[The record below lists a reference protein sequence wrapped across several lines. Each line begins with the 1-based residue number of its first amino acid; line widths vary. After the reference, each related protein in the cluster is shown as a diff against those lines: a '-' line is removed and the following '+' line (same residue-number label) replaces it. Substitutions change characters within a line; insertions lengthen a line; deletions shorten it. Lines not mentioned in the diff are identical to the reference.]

1 MDDYNVNCL
10 SEAKNEYCARL
21 LNTLTPLLVQ
31 GLKSVY
37 DEAVKLCN
45 ENEEYEKY
53 LMTFQNFLTRVP
65 QWNEAL
71 ILEECSRIVKDSH
84 CNYLE
89 DLIACV
95 HITHLKI
102 LTSVRVSQKQKKI
115 DIDIPKLSTFIH
127 TCYINFARK
136 LYENVYLFEKDV
148 MPLQYQ
154 KNMRECEI
162 ICRES
167 ILTAIRNNIP
177 VEKMLRAYIDET
189 VDEEIVEEL
198 VQKNMSIEET
208 EKLEEEMKDREEK
221 REEEELRK
229 EQEEADFTKNK
240 INLGFNVVNAK
251 KLEDDDIDTN
261 SSFEQSMEVLTE
273 KLDKQN
279 KDTEKTPTATI
290 IKPEEI
296 TVEKPP
302 SIVPEKSSNISFNDN
317 DNILDMG
324 TNKESVISAPKDIER
339 LDKIAKENDAKR
351 KAEEAEYGD
360 DDDDGPLKIGGEDL
374 KLNISD
380 VHDLNQ
386 ASIKP
391 PPSLDV
397 EVLS

>member
-21 LNTLTPLLVQ
+21 LNTLTPLLIQ
-31 GLKSVY
+31 GLKSIY

-45 ENEEYEKY
+45 DNDEYEKY

-65 QWNEAL
+65 KWNEAL
-71 ILEECSRIVKDSH
+71 ILEESNRIIKDSH

-208 EKLEEEMKDREEK
+208 EKLEKEISDREEK
-221 REEEELRK
+221 REEEELKK
-229 EQEEADFTKNK
+229 EEEEADLTKNK

-251 KLEDDDIDTN
+251 NLDENNDEEN
-261 SSFEQSMEVLTE
+261 SSFEKSMEVLTE
-273 KLDKQN
+273 KLEQSKEAST
-279 KDTEKTPTATI
+279 DTTHTDTTPTATI
-290 IKPEEI
+290 IKPSEENN
-296 TVEKPP
+296 VEK
-302 SIVPEKSSNISFNDN
+302 SINNISFNDN
-317 DNILDMG
+317 DNVLDMG
-324 TNKESVISAPKDIER
+324 TNKESIINAPKNIDR
-339 LDKIAKENDAKR
+339 LDQIAKDNEAKR
-351 KAEEAEYGD
+351 KAEETGYD

-374 KLNISD
+374 KLNVVDI
-380 VHDLNQ
+380 HDLNH
-386 ASIKP
+386 SEIKP

>member
-1 MDDYNVNCL
+1 
-10 SEAKNEYCARL
+10 
-21 LNTLTPLLVQ
+21 
-31 GLKSVY
+31 
-37 DEAVKLCN
+37 
-45 ENEEYEKY
+45 
-53 LMTFQNFLTRVP
+53 
-65 QWNEAL
+65 
-71 ILEECSRIVKDSH
+71 
-84 CNYLE
+84 
-89 DLIACV
+89 
-95 HITHLKI
+95 
-102 LTSVRVSQKQKKI
+102 
-115 DIDIPKLSTFIH
+115 
-127 TCYINFARK
+127 
-136 LYENVYLFEKDV
+136 

-189 VDEEIVEEL
+189 VDEEIIEEL

-208 EKLEEEMKDREEK
+208 EKLEEEIKEREDK

-229 EQEEADFTKNK
+229 EEEEADFTKNK

-251 KLEDDDIDTN
+251 KIEDDEVDTN
-261 SSFEQSMEVLTE
+261 SSFEESMEVLTE

-279 KDTEKTPTATI
+279 KDTVKTPTATI

-296 TVEKPP
+296 TVEKPD
-302 SIVPEKSSNISFNDN
+302 SIVTEKSTNISFNDN
-317 DNILDMG
+317 DNVLDMG

-339 LDKIAKENDAKR
+339 LDKIAKENDARR
-351 KAEEAEYGD
+351 KAEEAEYDD

-391 PPSLDV
+391 PSLDV

>member
-1 MDDYNVNCL
+1 MDDYDVNML

-71 ILEECSRIVKDSH
+71 ILEECNRIVKDSH

-208 EKLEEEMKDREEK
+208 EKLEEEIKEREDK

-229 EQEEADFTKNK
+229 EQEEADLTKNK

-251 KLEDDDIDTN
+251 NLDDDDVDTN

-279 KDTEKTPTATI
+279 NDTNKTPTATI
-290 IKPEEI
+290 VKPEEI

-302 SIVPEKSSNISFNDN
+302 SIVPEKSTNISFNDN
-317 DNILDMG
+317 DNVLDMG
-324 TNKESVISAPKDIER
+324 TNKESIINAPKDIER

-351 KAEEAEYGD
+351 KAEEAEYD
-360 DDDDGPLKIGGEDL
+360 DDDYDEEPLKIHSGESIDL
-374 KLNISD
+374 KLD
-380 VHDLNQ
+380 TLD
-386 ASIKP
+386 
-391 PPSLDV
+391 SLDKKDSAPKLDF
-397 EVLS
+397 EVLI

>member
-31 GLKSVY
+31 GLKSIY
-37 DEAVKLCN
+37 DEAVKLCDD
-45 ENEEYEKY
+45 NEEYEKY

-65 QWNEAL
+65 QWNNAL
-71 ILEECSRIVKDSH
+71 VLEECDRIIKDSH

-127 TCYINFARK
+127 NCYINFARK

-154 KNMRECEI
+154 KNMRECEL

-208 EKLEEEMKDREEK
+208 EKLEKEIEVREEK
-221 REEEELRK
+221 REEEELIK
-229 EQEEADFTKNK
+229 EEEEKDLTKNK

-251 KLEDDDIDTN
+251 NLKVDEQVEEN
-261 SSFEQSMEVLTE
+261 SSFEKSMEILTE
-273 KLDKQN
+273 KLETVKENIPISTSQLD
-279 KDTEKTPTATI
+279 DTPTI
-290 IKPEEI
+290 IKP
-296 TVEKPP
+296 
-302 SIVPEKSSNISFNDN
+302 SSNISFNDN
-317 DNILDMG
+317 DNVLDMG
-324 TNKESVISAPKDIER
+324 TNKQSVINAPKTLER
-339 LDKIAKENDAKR
+339 LDQLAKDNEAKR
-351 KAEEAEYGD
+351 KADEMEYND
-360 DDDDGPLKIGGEDL
+360 DDNDDDGPLKIGGDDL
-374 KLNISD
+374 KLTISD
-380 VHDLNQ
+380 IHDLNHTE
-386 ASIKP
+386 IKP

>member
-1 MDDYNVNCL
+1 M
-10 SEAKNEYCARL
+10 
-21 LNTLTPLLVQ
+21 
-31 GLKSVY
+31 
-37 DEAVKLCN
+37 
-45 ENEEYEKY
+45 
-53 LMTFQNFLTRVP
+53 
-65 QWNEAL
+65 
-71 ILEECSRIVKDSH
+71 
-84 CNYLE
+84 E

-208 EKLEEEMKDREEK
+208 EKLEEEIKDREEK
-221 REEEELRK
+221 EEEELRK
-229 EQEEADFTKNK
+229 EEEEADFTKNK

-251 KLEDDDIDTN
+251 KIDDDVVDTN

-279 KDTEKTPTATI
+279 KDTNKTPTATI

-302 SIVPEKSSNISFNDN
+302 SIVTEKSTNISFNDN
-317 DNILDMG
+317 DNVLDMG

-339 LDKIAKENDAKR
+339 LDKIAKEMMQKER
-351 KAEEAEYGD
+351 QK
-360 DDDDGPLKIGGEDL
+360 
-374 KLNISD
+374 KLNTVMMMMMVI
-380 VHDLNQ
+380 
-386 ASIKP
+386 
-391 PPSLDV
+391 
-397 EVLS
+397 

>member
-21 LNTLTPLLVQ
+21 LNTLTPLLIQ
-31 GLKSVY
+31 GLKSIY
-37 DEAVKLCN
+37 DEAVKLCDD
-45 ENEEYEKY
+45 NEEYEKY

-65 QWNEAL
+65 QWNDAL
-71 ILEECSRIVKDSH
+71 ILEESNRIVKDSH

-115 DIDIPKLSTFIH
+115 DIDIPKLSPFIH
-127 TCYINFARK
+127 KCYINFARK

-167 ILTAIRNNIP
+167 ILSAIRNNIP

-208 EKLEEEMKDREEK
+208 EKLEKEIEEREEK

-229 EQEEADFTKNK
+229 EEEEKDLTKNK

-251 KLEDDDIDTN
+251 KLNEEEDVDN
-261 SSFEQSMEVLTE
+261 SSFEKSMEVLTE
-273 KLDKQN
+273 KLEKQKEN
-279 KDTEKTPTATI
+279 TPPSTPQLDVEKAPTATI
-290 IKPEEI
+290 INP
-296 TVEKPP
+296 
-302 SIVPEKSSNISFNDN
+302 SSNISFNDN
-317 DNILDMG
+317 DNVLDMG

-339 LDKIAKENDAKR
+339 LDKISKENDAKR
-351 KAEEAEYGD
+351 KAEEAEYD
-360 DDDDGPLKIGGEDL
+360 DDDDGPLKIGGDDL
-374 KLNISD
+374 KLTISD
-380 VHDLNQ
+380 IHDLNQ
-386 ASIKP
+386 TEIKP